1 MLHDL
6 NLSIGGIDARLNR
19 RYQRLVK
26 QHMTP
31 PAPLASAVKD
41 LACAQKTTFA
51 TIQAVWRFF
60 NNERISFSQLNEP
73 IISLALRQVALSPH
87 PYAPVVHDWSHLQF
101 RTHNGKEERL
111 KMTHGGDV
119 GYELQTRLLVD
130 AANGLPIA
138 PLSQTLTDRA
148 GCRSTLTEGLS
159 ESLTHMDA
167 LTADIPMVQGM
178 PSRPCCPWLLAAAVN
193 QSATPN

>member
-1 MLHDL
+1 MPYRDGIGIYTSFTISAITLLHDL

-19 RYQRLVK
+19 RYRRLLK

-31 PAPLASAVKD
+31 AAPLASAVKD

-51 TIQAVWRFF
+51 TTQAVWRFF

-119 GYELQTRLLVD
+119 GYEL
-130 AANGLPIA
+130 
-138 PLSQTLTDRA
+138 
-148 GCRSTLTEGLS
+148 
-159 ESLTHMDA
+159 
-167 LTADIPMVQGM
+167 
-178 PSRPCCPWLLAAAVN
+178 
-193 QSATPN
+193 

>member
-1 MLHDL
+1 MLHNL

-51 TIQAVWRFF
+51 TTQAIWRFF

-73 IISLALRQVALSPH
+73 IIA
-87 PYAPVVHDWSHLQF
+87 
-101 RTHNGKEERL
+101 NRL
-111 KMTHGGDV
+111 KNDYSQFPDMWQKNT
-119 GYELQTRLLVD
+119 
-130 AANGLPIA
+130 ANCYQNNVAWLYFAGSP
-138 PLSQTLTDRA
+138 A
-148 GCRSTLTEGLS
+148 GCT
-159 ESLTHMDA
+159 
-167 LTADIPMVQGM
+167 
-178 PSRPCCPWLLAAAVN
+178 
-193 QSATPN
+193 

>member
-31 PAPLASAVKD
+31 PALLASAVKD

-51 TIQAVWRFF
+51 TTQAVWRFF

-119 GYELQTRLLVD
+119 GYELQTSLLLD
-130 AANGLPIA
+130 AANGLPI
-138 PLSQTLTDRA
+138 
-148 GCRSTLTEGLS
+148 
-159 ESLTHMDA
+159 
-167 LTADIPMVQGM
+167 
-178 PSRPCCPWLLAAAVN
+178 
-193 QSATPN
+193 